1 MVSSR
6 SSFSRERLIPMLQVW
21 IHESRTC
28 DHWLVWQLPAK
39 ILGFFF
45 KPLLETLE
53 YLWGNKDFEFI
64 WLADGVLVHW
74 CGRKCI
80 KLSSRVYLP
89 VIFVN

>member
-1 MVSSR
+1 
-6 SSFSRERLIPMLQVW
+6 MLQLR

-28 DHWLVWQLPAK
+28 DHWLFWQLSAK

-53 YLWGNKDFEFI
+53 YLEYFE
-64 WLADGVLVHW
+64 LMRLDDGVLVHW
-74 CGRKCI
+74 CGRRNI
-80 KLSSRVYLP
+80 KLSSRAYLP